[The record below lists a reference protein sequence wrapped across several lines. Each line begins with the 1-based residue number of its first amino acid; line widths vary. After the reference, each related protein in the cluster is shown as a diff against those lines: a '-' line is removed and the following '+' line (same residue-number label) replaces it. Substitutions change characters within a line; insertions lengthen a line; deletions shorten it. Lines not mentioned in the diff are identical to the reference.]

1 VTPRE
6 IPLYTLEGVRDAAI
20 TTHPFSTA
28 DGLGLSLLRFQRAAC
43 DDVVMLIHGLTT
55 STDMF
60 IMPEQPKNLVTS
72 LLDHGF
78 TDVWS
83 LDCRMSNRFSYNL
96 VPHAYT
102 LDTVALF
109 DHPAAIAT
117 IRKAVGA
124 RRLHVICHCLGSLSF
139 MMSLAARTVT
149 GITSAISNSIALTPR
164 VPPFSRFK
172 LTFMRP
178 LMRYLLGQPYI
189 SPGWAADPWMSR
201 GKVIANLVNLAHP
214 ECDVA
219 VCHMLSMMWGAGR
232 PALYLHENLHEVT
245 HRRGGDLF
253 GGVGLQ
259 YDTHVLKMVRAG
271 HAVKFAPHDPAYR
284 ALPDDYWAKA
294 PDIETPILFVTGD
307 QNRVFTASN
316 VVCYR
321 ELMAR
326 TPAAKHELQVFAN
339 YGHQDVFM
347 GKSNDVDTFPRMLA
361 FLDAHRR

>member
-1 VTPRE
+1 VTRE
-6 IPLYTLEGVRDAAI
+6 IPLYTLEGVPDAEV

-28 DGLGLSLLRFQRAAC
+28 DGLGLSLLRFQRAPC
-43 DDVVMLIHGLTT
+43 DDVVMLIHGLST

-60 IMPEQPKNLVTS
+60 IMPEHVNLVRF

-109 DHPAAIAT
+109 DHPPAIAT
-117 IRKAVGA
+117 IRRAVGD

-139 MMSLAARTVT
+139 VMSLAARAVT
-149 GITSAISNSIALTPR
+149 GITSVVSNSIALTPR
-164 VPPFSRFK
+164 VPSFSRFK
-172 LTFMRP
+172 LTFVRP
-178 LMRYLLGQPYI
+178 LLRYLLGQPYI
-189 SPGWAADPWMSR
+189 NPNWAADPWMSR
-201 GKVIANLVNLAHP
+201 GKLIAHAVNLAHS

-232 PALYLHENLHEVT
+232 PALYRHENLAEVT

-253 GGVGLQ
+253 GGVGLH
-259 YDTHVLKMVRAG
+259 YDAHVLKMVRAG
-271 HAVKFAPHDPAYR
+271 HAVKFAPGDPAYR
-284 ALPDDYWAKA
+284 ALPDDYWARAK
-294 PDIETPILFVTGD
+294 DIETPVLFVTGSD
-307 QNRVFTASN
+307 NRVFTDSN
-316 VVCYR
+316 IVCYR
-321 ELMAR
+321 ELDALVPGR
-326 TPAAKHELQVFAN
+326 HALHVFPG

-347 GKSNDVDTFPRMLA
+347 GKRNDVDTFPT
-361 FLDAHRR
+361 FLDFLAKHRR